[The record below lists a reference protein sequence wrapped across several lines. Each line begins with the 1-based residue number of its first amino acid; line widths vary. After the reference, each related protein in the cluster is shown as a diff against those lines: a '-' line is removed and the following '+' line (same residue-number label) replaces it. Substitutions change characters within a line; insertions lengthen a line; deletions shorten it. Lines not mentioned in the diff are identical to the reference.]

1 MYSLEIALEQLD
13 LALEELN
20 PSHILSDDSVAM
32 EGIGTAIR
40 SFSEKIK
47 TAFQTKK
54 PTPESKESVK
64 EDKLRSRR
72 VSPDKIDSYI
82 YNKKEEWVHTLIQF
96 YSEAYKRINQFELI
110 PLTVSFSTI
119 TDQNDNDP
127 SVANPVAFRKFDW
140 MFYISAVTKEG
151 KHVYIPLSDQ
161 SQLYNSADAQKK
173 REYDQKYKEISY
185 SMLDVIAAL
194 NMIDEDDPLRSK
206 SEFAPQFNRNA
217 SGITVTA
224 TILHEKTQN
233 GVSCR
238 LYSSQ
243 FDLLRR
249 FTYAQLAS
257 EAYYLDDQMYNESL
271 NMNKKYISQMFGK

>member
-1 MYSLEIALEQLD
+1 MHSLEIALEQLD

-20 PSHILSDDSVAM
+20 PSHILSDDRVAM
-32 EGIGTAIR
+32 EGIGTAIC

-54 PTPESKESVK
+54 PTPESKENVK

-127 SVANPVAFRKFDW
+127 SVTNPVAFRKFDW

-173 REYDQKYKEISY
+173 REYDQAYKDISY

-233 GVSCR
+233 GVSCK

>member
-20 PSHILSDDSVAM
+20 PSHILSDDSAAM
-32 EGIGTAIR
+32 EGIGAAIR

-47 TAFQTKK
+47 TTFQTKK
-54 PTPESKESVK
+54 PTPKSKESVK

-72 VSPDKIDSYI
+72 VSPDKIDRYI
-82 YNKKEEWVHTLIQF
+82 YNKKKEWFHTMFQF
-96 YSEAYKRINQFELI
+96 YSEAYKRIDQFELI

-127 SVANPVAFRKFDW
+127 SVVNPVAFRKFDW

-173 REYDQKYKEISY
+173 REYDQAYKDISY

-243 FDLLRR
+243 FDILRR